1 MGKLDKN
8 TIAKYLAGECSESE
22 IIQVRNWISSSS
34 GNKKV
39 FLDDQKVWNEVER
52 ISSKFA
58 SIDLEKELEVYMNHI
73 QTVSSPEETD
83 SISESYLSLKSKRI
97 SFRSWLK
104 YAAIFLIVINIIGIV
119 GYLVIRKT
127 PLQNLYSE
135 ISVPNGSVLK
145 CVLPDG
151 TQVWLNAGSKLRYVK
166 NFDQKVREVFLEGE
180 GYFVVAKDPKRPFV
194 VEASN
199 LTIRDIGTEFDV
211 QCYPSER
218 KIEATLVKGLIKVT
232 KANGRDKHTDV
243 MLKPNQKLTFV
254 KETGTFFIAGDLK
267 KTSKKISAEP
277 SVDQEIKKEREEE
290 MIVKTIDPKPVI
302 AWKDDKLLLTGE
314 RFEEVKG
321 KLERWYNVNITV
333 TDPEILDFRFMGSF
347 EKESIVQALD
357 ALKLASP
364 FHYKI
369 NKNNIIISK

>member
-8 TIAKYLAGECSESE
+8 IIAKYLAGECSESE

-34 GNKKV
+34 GNKEL
-39 FLDDQKVWNEVER
+39 FLDDQKVWNEVEK

-58 SIDLEKELEVYMNHI
+58 SINLEKELEVYMNQI
-73 QTVSSPEETD
+73 QTISSPEEAD
-83 SISESYLSLKSKRI
+83 LKSDSYFYSKNKRI
-97 SFRSWLK
+97 SFRPWLK
-104 YAAIFLIVINIIGIV
+104 YAAIFLIIINIVGII
-119 GYLVIRKT
+119 GYLVIKKI
-127 PLQNLYSE
+127 PVQNLYSE
-135 ISVPNGSVLK
+135 ISVPNGSVSK
-145 CVLPDG
+145 FVLPDG
-151 TQVWLNAGSKLRYVK
+151 THVWLNAGSKLRYVK

-232 KANGRDKHTDV
+232 KANGKRQTDV
-243 MLKPNQKLTFV
+243 MLKPNQKLTFI
-254 KETGTFFIAGDLK
+254 KNTGALYVAK
-267 KTSKKISAEP
+267 SLKKISKKVSVEP
-277 SVDQEIKKEREEE
+277 STVNPEIKKEREEQ
-290 MIVKTIDPKPVI
+290 MIVKTIDPNPVV
-302 AWKDDKLLLTGE
+302 AWKDEKLLLTGE

-321 KLERWYNVNITV
+321 KLERWYNVKITV
-333 TDPEILDFRFMGSF
+333 TDPEIMDYRFKGSF
-347 EKESIVQALD
+347 EKESVVQALD

-369 NKNNIIISK
+369 NNNNITISK